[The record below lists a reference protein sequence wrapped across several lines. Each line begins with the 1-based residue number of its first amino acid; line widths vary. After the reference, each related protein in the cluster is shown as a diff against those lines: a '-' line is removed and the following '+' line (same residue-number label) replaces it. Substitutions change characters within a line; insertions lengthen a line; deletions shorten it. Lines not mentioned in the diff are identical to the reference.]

1 MRNSGNAKGIYSD
14 ANPLKQ
20 AEGVKV
26 KIRSLLQGLPF
37 VGQAEGERL
46 TYYVF
51 EGNGTYL
58 VVSPNSRGGLNM
70 NVVDR
75 ETPEVV
81 SRRFSG
87 QRVTGRML
95 AQKGRRPDLFGD
107 NFSPLNALYT
117 MVALGRAKKLKQR
130 LGKSMVFKIK

>member
-1 MRNSGNAKGIYSD
+1 M
-14 ANPLKQ
+14 
-20 AEGVKV
+20 
-26 KIRSLLQGLPF
+26 KIQSLLQKLPF

-51 EGNGTYL
+51 EGNQAYL
-58 VVSPNSRGGLNM
+58 VVSPNSRGGLSM
-70 NVVDR
+70 NVVDP
-75 ETPEVV
+75 ETPEVI

-95 AQKGRRPDLFGD
+95 AEKGRRPDLFAD

-130 LGKSMVFKIK
+130 LGRAMVFKIK

>member
-1 MRNSGNAKGIYSD
+1 M
-14 ANPLKQ
+14 
-20 AEGVKV
+20 

-58 VVSPNSRGGLNM
+58 VVSPNSRGGMNM

-75 ETPEVV
+75 ETPEVI

-87 QRVTGRML
+87 QRVTGTIL
-95 AQKGRRPDLFGD
+95 AKKGHRPDLFGD
-107 NFSPLNALYT
+107 SFSRLNALYT

-130 LGKSMVFKIK
+130 LGRSMVFKIK

>member
-1 MRNSGNAKGIYSD
+1 MRIPA
-14 ANPLKQ
+14 
-20 AEGVKV
+20 
-26 KIRSLLQGLPF
+26 LLQRLPF

-51 EGNGTYL
+51 EGNRAYL

-70 NVVDR
+70 NVVDG
-75 ETPEVV
+75 ETPDVI

-87 QRVTGRML
+87 QSVTGRML
-95 AQKGRRPDLFGD
+95 VQKGRRPDLFDD

-117 MVALGRAKKLKQR
+117 MVALGRAKKLKKRQGR
-130 LGKSMVFKIK
+130 AMVFKIK

>member
-1 MRNSGNAKGIYSD
+1 M
-14 ANPLKQ
+14 
-20 AEGVKV
+20 
-26 KIRSLLQGLPF
+26 KIPTLLHKLPF

-51 EGNGTYL
+51 EGNSAYL
-58 VVSPNSRGGLNM
+58 VVSPNSRGGLNV

-75 ETPEVV
+75 ETPVI

-87 QRVTGRML
+87 QRVTGRTL
-95 AQKGRRPDLFGD
+95 LQKGRRPDLFGD

-117 MVALGRAKKLKQR
+117 MVALGRAKKLKQK
-130 LGKSMVFKIK
+130 LGRAMVFKVK